1 MSIIDAI
8 ILGVIEGIAEFL
20 PISSTGH
27 LTIIEKLMGYRID
40 DPGIMAFTAIIQIG
54 ATLAAVGYFRKDIIR
69 IASAWLKGLFNVKL
83 RQELDYKMGWCVI
96 IGSVPVAI
104 VGLLIK
110 DHIEMALRSLWFVV
124 AGLILWSIVLLLAD
138 RSNAKMGK
146 RVRKESQVTWKD
158 TLFIGVMQCLALI
171 PGISRSG
178 ATISGGLFRG
188 LDRVTAVRLSF
199 FLGMPVLLSA
209 GLLEVV
215 TKADDISSGIGWAPT
230 IIGMLTSFI
239 VGYFSISWLLKFV
252 STHSFSLFIW
262 YRVAVGLLIS
272 GLILTGVIGA
282 I

>member
-20 PISSTGH
+20 PISSTGQ

-54 ATLAAVGYFRKDIIR
+54 ATLAAVGYFREGIIPLS
-69 IASAWLKGLFNVKL
+69 SAWLKGLFNVKL